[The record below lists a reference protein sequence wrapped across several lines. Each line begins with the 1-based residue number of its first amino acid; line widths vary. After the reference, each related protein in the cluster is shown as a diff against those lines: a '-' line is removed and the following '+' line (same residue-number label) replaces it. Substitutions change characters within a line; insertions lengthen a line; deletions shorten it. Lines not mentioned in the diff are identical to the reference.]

1 MLRWRVCRKH
11 DGLRRVDKAHNAVTS
26 LEHVGKFSVG
36 WWGMTVFWG
45 QFYIDTIHLIPVCT
59 VANSYYAS
67 LVTIF
72 QKVSI
77 VIHNKRKQSNDGFSW
92 LKPWR
97 LHVEGHF
104 TPIAHLAVDHQATDS
119 RWRKAGKYSPLLG
132 RQPYSLDLATG
143 EHHVQYGGGGEGED
157 KIAICWDNCRATG
170 RGRQY
175 ARLDMYVAN
184 N

>member
-36 WWGMTVFWG
+36 CWGVTVFLG

-67 LVTIF
+67 IVTIF

-104 TPIAHLAVDHQATDS
+104 TPIAHLAVDHKATDS
-119 RWRKAGKYSPLLG
+119 R
-132 RQPYSLDLATG
+132 
-143 EHHVQYGGGGEGED
+143 
-157 KIAICWDNCRATG
+157 
-170 RGRQY
+170 
-175 ARLDMYVAN
+175 
-184 N
+184 